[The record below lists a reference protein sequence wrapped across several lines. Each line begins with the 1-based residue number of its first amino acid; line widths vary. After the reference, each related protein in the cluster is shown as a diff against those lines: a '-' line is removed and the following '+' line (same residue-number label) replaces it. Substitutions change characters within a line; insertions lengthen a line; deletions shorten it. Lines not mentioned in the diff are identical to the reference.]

1 MVASIIFLNLSKISF
16 PFFVMERILESPLS
30 NFELESKLSMNPL
43 LTLSVLSFE
52 VSLNTCMFSD
62 TASCVAKKA
71 AVAVA
76 CIKAK
81 AVIMGTVISVDVTSQ
96 VIFMLSNSF
105 DNVSF
110 ISISFSPKVEEILL
124 NVSEKQVSIN
134 KQLAVKAALNTN
146 RLIPIEAI
154 ARVKR
159 ARELVDIKAKA

>member
-1 MVASIIFLNLSKISF
+1 MLYTFCPFIIID
-16 PFFVMERILESPLS
+16 RILEIPPR
-30 NFELESKLSMNPL
+30 NFELESKLSMNPPL
-43 LTLSVLSFE
+43 ILSVLSFE

-62 TASCVAKKA
+62 TANCVAKKA

-76 CIKAK
+76 CIKEK

-134 KQLAVKAALNTN
+134 KQLAVTAALNTN